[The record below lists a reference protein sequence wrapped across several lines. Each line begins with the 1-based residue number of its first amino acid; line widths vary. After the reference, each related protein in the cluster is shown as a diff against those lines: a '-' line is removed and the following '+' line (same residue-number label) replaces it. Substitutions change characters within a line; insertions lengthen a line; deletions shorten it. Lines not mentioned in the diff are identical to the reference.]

1 MAYRQKI
8 DRPNRQGSF
17 SDFESIAERFRC
29 VGGRYA
35 ATMTALLGIG
45 FSLLFVAVV
54 AALAYWS
61 FMAFESRS
69 FAIAIVA
76 AVITLGLGVWTA
88 KFLVRLPN
96 VVRRVSDAR

>member
-1 MAYRQKI
+1 MPYRQKI
-8 DRPNRQGSF
+8 DKSDRQGSF

-35 ATMTALLGIG
+35 ATMTALLGSG
-45 FSLLFVAVV
+45 FGLLFVAVV

-61 FMAFESRS
+61 FTAFESRS

-76 AVITLGLGVWTA
+76 SAVTLLLGVWTA